1 MGRRQISTIVVTS
14 LFAVFLS
21 AFTVESL
28 GQIAFREMNLSVL
41 KNPSPGYFFVAPNAM
56 DSFAMMDHSGKN
68 MFKTRSGPHANVA
81 PYKGKWITHFTA
93 GQGVACYIRRD
104 INRAVIDTM
113 KVDAPYTTDF
123 HEARILT
130 DTSYLVLGFEDRIVD
145 LSGIVP
151 GGRVDAKVTYNII
164 QEKTFEGRTLFSWH
178 SKDHIPVTDAADG
191 VELTQALVD
200 YLHINSIWKDT
211 DGNYLASCRH
221 LDEIIKINGVTGD
234 IMWRLGGS
242 KSKHNEFTWLNDTT
256 DNFIGFSH
264 QHSAVRTSSGT
275 LLVFDNGNLKPAPQR
290 SRAIEL
296 DIDEDAKTVRRVWE
310 FRPTPDLYAAT
321 MGSVQELEN
330 GNVLIGWG
338 NGSNFTIAHEVD
350 RDGVVQ
356 VQIDNP
362 TANGFTSYRVL
373 KDVFAMTGAFRRIT
387 ATGTT
392 SFTRGDSTT
401 HVAIT
406 WSRVDDT
413 TQAVVE
419 RHAYQPHAISYVGNV
434 SCGVLPTRW
443 VVRVK
448 DTALVAG
455 SMVFDIGSVPG
466 VEFPN
471 QITLFHRAKEGQ
483 GAFTAVNATYSSTT
497 KKLTV
502 SKLLMGEFMIAYEK
516 CFAPGL
522 LAPANLATEL
532 APDVKLE
539 WTSAVGIGEFQVE
552 LSAVPTFQTVYAR
565 FSTRR
570 LDTTITAIPDFTT
583 LYWRVRVKRT
593 SDYGPWSTVS
603 KFTTRLGLPVL
614 VSPVLVKDTIA
625 ILPSHIFRWNAAT
638 GAQKYRLVVMP
649 MQSPTPALDTIFT
662 GTTFVPDSLLRPNTK
677 YTWTVR
683 AINDT
688 IVGRSSTS
696 AFFVTS
702 PPAPVLLDP
711 ADDTTNVPTDGPVF
725 TWEEVP
731 GALRYIITIKR
742 MQDSSIVKVDSAT
755 TPPLTIST
763 LPVAMR
769 ASWVVKAVGKYG
781 PGPDAD
787 PFTFTTIST
796 SVLHP
801 PSTIDP
807 KFTSNVDTIDA
818 EFSWS
823 FVEMAT
829 FYDLQITSKPNFSKP
844 EFEFFKITGASW
856 TVPNLKPGTTYGWRV
871 IGYNNSTTGRWSDTA
886 TFTTVASPSQGLTPI
901 SPVTGSIDV
910 PVTGVVTYTTAPRFG
925 QYVVQFDTDPSFTSP
940 KHSFSSING
949 TCAYTGLSA
958 GTRYFWRVAGRSIG
972 KPDEYGSAASFTT
985 VGVSDVDEE
994 TIAAAGA
1001 NAFVSGEDLIIEAG
1015 SSLQPIVKASAY
1027 TIQGQLITSTQS
1039 AGDRILRLPLGT
1051 IARGS
1056 YYLIVEFM
1064 GGGRQT
1070 IAFTKP

>member
-1 MGRRQISTIVVTS
+1 MTS
-14 LFAVFLS
+14 LILALFSVLSVETVGQFAFK
-21 AFTVESL
+21 
-28 GQIAFREMNLSVL
+28 EMELSVL
-41 KNPSPGYFFVAPNAM
+41 KNPSPGYIFLSPNAN
-56 DSFAMMDHSGKN
+56 DSFALMDHSGKN
-68 MFKTRSGPHANVA
+68 MFKVRSGPNSNLAS
-81 PYKGKWITHFTA
+81 YKGKWISHFGA
-93 GQGVACYIRRD
+93 GQGSSGFVRRD
-104 INRAVIDTM
+104 VNGAVIDTM
-113 KVDAPYTTDF
+113 RVDAPYQTDF

-130 DTSYLVLGFEDRIVD
+130 DTSYLILGFEIRTVD

-151 GGRVDAKVTYNII
+151 GGRVDANVTYNII

-221 LDEIIKINGVTGD
+221 LDEIIKINGNTGE

-256 DNFIGFSH
+256 DSFVGFSH
-264 QHSAVRTSSGT
+264 QHSAVRTSAGT
-275 LLVFDNGNLKPAPQR
+275 LLVFDNGNLKPAPKK

-296 DIDEDAKTVRRVWE
+296 DIDENAKTVRRVWE
-310 FRPTPDLYAAT
+310 YSPTPNLYASAT
-321 MGSVQELEN
+321 GSVQEVEN

-338 NGSNFTIAHEVD
+338 NGSNEIIAHEVD
-350 RDGVVQ
+350 KDGVIQ
-356 VQIDNP
+356 AQIRNP
-362 TANGFTSYRVL
+362 LASGFTSYRVL
-373 KDVFAMTGAFRRIT
+373 KDVIAMTGVFRRIT

-406 WSRVDDT
+406 WSKVDDT

-419 RHAYQPHAISYVGNV
+419 RHAYQPHAISFVGDV

-455 SMVFDIGSVPG
+455 TMVFDIGSVPG
-466 VEFPN
+466 VEFPS
-471 QITLFHRAKEGQ
+471 QILLFHRVKEGQ
-483 GAFTAVNATYSSTT
+483 GAFSPVNATYSSVT

-502 SKLLMGEFMIAYEK
+502 SKLLNGEFLIAYK
-516 CFAPGL
+516 PCFAPGL
-522 LAPANLATEL
+522 LAPVNLATEL

-539 WTSAVGIGEFQVE
+539 WTPAVGIGEFQVE
-552 LSAVPTFQTVYAR
+552 VSAVPTFQTIYAR

-570 LDTTITAIPDFTT
+570 LDTTLKAIADFTT
-583 LYWRVRVKRT
+583 LFWRVRVKRT
-593 SDYGPWSTVS
+593 ADYGPWSTVS
-603 KFTTRLGLPVL
+603 KFTTRLGMPALI
-614 VSPVLVKDTIA
+614 SPVLVKDTIA
-625 ILPSHIFRWNAAT
+625 VIPSHVFRWSAAT
-638 GAQKYRLVVMP
+638 GALKYRLVVTP
-649 MQSPTPALDTIFT
+649 IQSPTPALDTIFS
-662 GTTFVPDSLLRPNTK
+662 GTTFVPGPLLKPNTK

-688 IVGRSSTS
+688 IVGRSSNS
-696 AFFVTS
+696 SFFVTS
-702 PPAPVLLDP
+702 LPAPVLFDP
-711 ADDTTNVPTDGPVF
+711 VDDTTNVPTDGPVF

-742 MQDSSIVKVDSAT
+742 KQDSSIVAIDST
-755 TPPLTIST
+755 TRPPLTIST
-763 LPVAMR
+763 LPFAMR
-769 ASWVVKAVGKYG
+769 ANWVVKAIGKYG
-781 PGPDAD
+781 PGPDSD

-823 FVEMAT
+823 FVDMAT

-844 EFEFFKITGASW
+844 EFEYFKITGASW
-856 TVPNLKPGTTYGWRV
+856 TVPSLKPGTTYGWRV

-901 SPVTGSIDV
+901 SPVTGSIDI
-910 PVTGVVTYTTAPRFG
+910 PVAGVVTYTTAPRFG
-925 QYVVQFDTDPSFTSP
+925 QYVVQFDTDPLFTSP

-958 GTRYFWRVAGRSIG
+958 GTRFFWRVAGRSVG
-972 KPDEYGSAASFTT
+972 KPDEYGSGASFTT
-985 VGVSDVDEE
+985 LGVSDVDEE
-994 TIAAAGA
+994 TTAGTDVVA
-1001 NAFVSGEDLIIEAG
+1001 YVTGDDLVIEAG
-1015 SSLQPIVKASAY
+1015 PLLQPIVKASAY

-1039 AGDRILRLPLGT
+1039 VGDRTLRLRLGT

-1056 YYLIVEFM
+1056 YYLIVEFLD
-1064 GGGRQT
+1064 GGRQT